1 MPKREKRYKLKRKR
15 TSLKATN
22 AGPILAFSATIA
34 AILGVIVLIVFVGLP
49 ALLPKI
55 GINYNPPWQP
65 TPTPRPTARPTP
77 TPHPAAITD
86 PVDLQHEVVLSGYSK
101 YNWFADPY
109 AYNNALIFTAG
120 HLVGSDVRM
129 DLLFRYDITTGE
141 AQEIDAPLENQNYVY
156 PMMND
161 RWLVYLDAKTN
172 GGGYIRAKHLDTG
185 ELYVVKQVYADQ
197 PVLQLDGDT
206 LAWIERTGTRMDKLF
221 VCDLNTLENT
231 AIRLFSGTAYGQ
243 SAVSMSKGQIVFADI
258 ASGET
263 GNAGETSAEQP
274 TSAIYSLTLSDQ
286 SFKPYTPG
294 TYVHDPL
301 TNGKQWI
308 WRSGSHGPGDDLYM
322 TQNGADTKLIGTD
335 IADYGIS
342 EHFAAYSKNEAIF
355 VYFFDNGQTI
365 QITPDIERERT
376 QLLGVSNGV
385 VIWMD
390 VTSRERDIMKYAVV
404 K

>member
-22 AGPILAFSATIA
+22 AGPILAFSATVA
-34 AILGVIVLIVFVGLP
+34 AILGVIGLIVFVGLP
-49 ALLPKI
+49 ALLPKL
-55 GINYNPPWQP
+55 GIEYNPPWQP

-77 TPHPAAITD
+77 TPHPAALVD
-86 PVDLQHEVVLSGYSK
+86 PVDLQHEVVLSGYTG

-109 AYNNALIFTAG
+109 AWNNTLLFSAG
-120 HLVGSDVRM
+120 RLVGSDVRM
-129 DLLFRYDITTGE
+129 DLLFRYDMTTGE
-141 AQEIDAPLENQNYVY
+141 AQEVDVPLQNDSYVY
-156 PMMND
+156 PVMNEN
-161 RWLVYLDAKTN
+161 WLVYLDGKAK
-172 GGGYIRAKHLDTG
+172 GGGVIRAQRLDSG
-185 ELYVVKQVYADQ
+185 DLFEVKQVYADQ

-243 SAVSMSKGQIVFADI
+243 SPVSMHNGQIIFADLDSS
-258 ASGET
+258 AT
-263 GNAGETSAEQP
+263 AETSQDQL
-274 TSAIYSLTLSDQ
+274 TSAIYSMTLSDE
-286 SFKPYTPG
+286 SISTYTPG
-294 TYVHDPL
+294 TYVHAPM

-322 TQNGADTKLIGTD
+322 TQNNAAAKMIAED
-335 IADYGIS
+335 IVEYGLS
-342 EHFAAYSKNEAIF
+342 EHFAAYSKGEAIYA
-355 VYFFDNGQTI
+355 YFFDNGQTV

>member
-15 TSLKATN
+15 TSLNASN
-22 AGPILAFSATIA
+22 AGPILAFSATVA
-34 AILGVIVLIVFVGLP
+34 TILGAVALIVFIGLP
-49 ALLPKI
+49 ALLPRL
-55 GINYNPPWQP
+55 GIDYHPPWQP

-77 TPHPAAITD
+77 TPHPAALAD
-86 PVDLQHEVVLSGYSK
+86 PVDLQHEVVLSGHAG

-109 AYNNALIFTAG
+109 AWNDTLIFTAG
-120 HLVGSDVRM
+120 HLVNSDVRM
-129 DLLFRYDITTGE
+129 DLLFRYDIGTGE
-141 AQEIDAPLENQNYVY
+141 AQEIEALLQNQSYVY

-161 RWLVYLDAKTN
+161 RWLVYLDAKEK
-172 GGGYIRAKHLDTG
+172 GGGTIRAKRMDTG
-185 ELYVVKQVYADQ
+185 ELYEVKQVYADQ

-243 SAVSMSKGQIVFADI
+243 SAVSMKNGQIVFADL
-258 ASGET
+258 ASGATAET
-263 GNAGETSAEQP
+263 AEDQA
-274 TSAIYSLTLSDQ
+274 TSAIYSLTLSDE
-286 SFKPYTPG
+286 SFSPYTPG

-308 WRSGSHGPGDDLYM
+308 WRNGSHGPGDDLYM
-322 TQNGADTKLIGTD
+322 TQNGTSAKLIAEN

-342 EHFAAYSKNEAIF
+342 EHFAAYSRNEAIY
-355 VYFFDNGQTI
+355 VYFFDNGQTV
-365 QITPDIERERT
+365 QITPDTERERT
-376 QLLGVSNGV
+376 QLLGVSDGV

-390 VTSRERDIMKYAVV
+390 VTSRERDIMKYAVIE
-404 K
+404 

>member
-22 AGPILAFSATIA
+22 AGPILAFSATVA
-34 AILGVIVLIVFVGLP
+34 AILGVVALIVLVGLP
-49 ALLPKI
+49 ALLPKL
-55 GINYNPPWQP
+55 GIDYHPPWQP
-65 TPTPRPTARPTP
+65 TPTPRPTAQPTP
-77 TPHPAAITD
+77 TPHPAALTN
-86 PVDLQHEVVLSGYSK
+86 PVDLQHEVVLSGYAG

-109 AYNNALIFTAG
+109 AWNNTLIFTAG
-120 HLVGSDVRM
+120 HLVDNDVRM
-129 DLLFRYDITTGE
+129 DLLFRYDINTGE
-141 AQEIDAPLENQNYVY
+141 AQEIEATLQNQSYVY

-161 RWLVYLDAKTN
+161 RWLVYLDAKKN
-172 GGGYIRAKHLDTG
+172 GGGVIRAKRMDTG
-185 ELYVVKQVYADQ
+185 ELYEVKQVYADQ

-206 LAWIERTGTRMDKLF
+206 LAWIERTGSRMDKLF

-231 AIRLFSGTAYGQ
+231 AIRLFNNTVYGQ
-243 SAVSMSKGQIVFADI
+243 SAVSMKNGQIVFADI
-258 ASGET
+258 TSEA
-263 GNAGETSAEQP
+263 AGTEAEQ
-274 TSAIYSLTLSDQ
+274 TISAIYSLTLSDE
-286 SFKPYTPG
+286 SFSPYMPG

-308 WRSGSHGPGDDLYM
+308 WRNGNHGPGDDLYLM
-322 TQNGADTKLIGTD
+322 QNGAAPKLLAED
-335 IADYGIS
+335 ITDYGIS
-342 EHFAAYSKNEAIF
+342 EQFAAYSKNEAIY
-355 VYFFDNGQTI
+355 VYFFDDGTAV

-404 K
+404 E

>member
-1 MPKREKRYKLKRKR
+1 MPKREKRYKIKRKR

-22 AGPILAFSATIA
+22 AGPILAFSATVA
-34 AILGVIVLIVFVGLP
+34 AILGVIALIVFVGLP

-55 GINYNPPWQP
+55 GIDYNPPWQP

-77 TPHPAAITD
+77 TPHPAAVTD
-86 PVDLQHEVVLSGYSK
+86 PVDLQHEVLLSGYTG
-101 YNWFADPY
+101 YNWYADPY
-109 AYNNALIFTAG
+109 AWNNTLIFTAG
-120 HLVGSDVRM
+120 HLVGNDVRM
-129 DLLFRYDITTGE
+129 DLLFRYDIKTGE
-141 AQEIDAPLENQNYVY
+141 AEEIDVPLQNHSFVY
-156 PMMND
+156 PRMND
-161 RWLVYLDAKTN
+161 RWLVYLDAKEN
-172 GGGYIRAKHLDTG
+172 GGGVIRAKRRDTG
-185 ELYVVKQVYADQ
+185 DLYEVKQVYAEH

-243 SAVSMSKGQIVFADI
+243 SAVSMKNGQIIFADL
-258 ASGET
+258 ASGT
-263 GNAGETSAEQP
+263 AGGTSDDQP
-274 TSAIYSLTLSDQ
+274 TSSIYSLTLSDQ
-286 SFKPYTPG
+286 SFTPYTPG

-308 WRSGSHGPGDDLYM
+308 WRNGNHGPGDDLYM
-322 TQNGADTKLIGTD
+322 TQNGLAAKVIAED

-342 EHFAAYSKNEAIF
+342 EHFAAYSKNEAIY

-365 QITPDIERERT
+365 QITPDTERERT

-404 K
+404 Q